1 MDGSSTQDVMVEVR
15 NVTKAYG
22 SGDPAIKD
30 ISLTFK
36 KGEFIVLLGPSGVGK
51 STLLRCLNF
60 LVQPT
65 KGDIIIDGEALG
77 ALSKKGLLEA
87 RHHIG
92 MIFQEFNL
100 VNRMSVLMNVMCGRL
115 GKLGFWRALT
125 YNFAR
130 EDHEAAVR
138 ALIRAGLED
147 PELYLR
153 RADTLSG
160 GQKQRVA
167 IARMM
172 VQEPKVI
179 LADEPIASLDVIM
192 RTQIMDLIRDIAN
205 RDGLTVVM
213 SLHQL
218 DVARKY
224 ADRVIALAGGQ
235 VTFDGPPS
243 ELSDEVVE
251 RIFMKPASA
260 VEQEL
265 KAEEARAAADAAK
278 AAAGAGS
285 SDD

>member
-1 MDGSSTQDVMVEVR
+1 MTESTDQNMIEIR
-15 NVTKAYG
+15 NLTKAYG
-22 SGDPAIKD
+22 SAPPAIKD
-30 ISLTFK
+30 INLEFR

-65 KGDIIIDGEALG
+65 SGHVVIDGQDLG
-77 ALSKKGLLEA
+77 ALSHKELLKA

-100 VNRMSVLMNVMCGRL
+100 VNRMSVLMNVMCGRI
-115 GKLGFWRALT
+115 GTLGFWRALF
-125 YNFAR
+125 YNFSK
-130 EDHEAAVR
+130 EDQTAAIR
-138 ALIRAGLED
+138 ALVRAGLED
-147 PELYLR
+147 LELYLR

-167 IARMM
+167 IARMLI
-172 VQEPKVI
+172 QEPKVI

-192 RTQIMDLIRDIAN
+192 RQQIMDLISDIAK

-224 ADRVIALAGGQ
+224 ADRIIALAGGA
-235 VTFDGPPS
+235 VTFDGPPAQ
-243 ELSDEVVE
+243 LTDDVIE
-251 RIFMKPASA
+251 RVFKKP
-260 VEQEL
+260 VRL
-265 KAEEARAAADAAK
+265 LEEEDAKEAAK
-278 AAAGAGS
+278 ASANG
-285 SDD
+285 

>member
-1 MDGSSTQDVMVEVR
+1 MAESTDQVMIEIC
-15 NVTKAYG
+15 NLTKAYG
-22 SGDPAIKD
+22 NAPPAIKD
-30 ISLTFK
+30 INLKFR

-65 KGDIIIDGEALG
+65 AGNVIIDGQDLG
-77 ALSKKGLLEA
+77 VLSHKELLRA

-100 VNRMSVLMNVMCGRL
+100 VNRMSVLLNVLCGRI
-115 GKLGFWRALT
+115 GTLGFWRALF
-125 YNFAR
+125 YNFSKDDQTVAI
-130 EDHEAAVR
+130 R
-138 ALIRAGLED
+138 ALVRAGLED

-167 IARMM
+167 IARMLI
-172 VQEPKVI
+172 QEPKVI

-192 RTQIMDLIRDIAN
+192 RQQIMELISDIAK

-224 ADRVIALAGGQ
+224 ADRIIALAGGII
-235 VTFDGPPS
+235 TFDGPPDQLT
-243 ELSDEVVE
+243 EEVVE
-251 RIFMKPASA
+251 RVFKKSVRA
-260 VEQEL
+260 VEAEA
-265 KAEEARAAADAAK
+265 AEEAAK
-278 AAAGAGS
+278 ASANG
-285 SDD
+285 